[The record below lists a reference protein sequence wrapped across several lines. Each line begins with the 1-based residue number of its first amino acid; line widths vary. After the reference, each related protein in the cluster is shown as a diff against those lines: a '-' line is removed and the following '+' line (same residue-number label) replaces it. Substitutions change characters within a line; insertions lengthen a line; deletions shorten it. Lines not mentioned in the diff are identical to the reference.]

1 MGVLVLSKRWDTWKL
16 LESTR
21 ALSRPSLFPSFSLFL
36 FFFLISFR
44 GHSMKP
50 SPGTGGGGQKG
61 WKEQI
66 WLKFPLSGWVLPSWA
81 YAAGSWAYAQLISFQ
96 KFAAVGEKSVPPWA
110 DSASNP
116 SRFSV
121 PKGDLTR
128 NPYIRLKNN
137 QKEIPHFL
145 F

>member
-50 SPGTGGGGQKG
+50 SP
-61 WKEQI
+61 
-66 WLKFPLSGWVLPSWA
+66 
-81 YAAGSWAYAQLISFQ
+81 LI
-96 KFAAVGEKSVPPWA
+96 VYTLVH
-110 DSASNP
+110 
-116 SRFSV
+116 
-121 PKGDLTR
+121 L
-128 NPYIRLKNN
+128 
-137 QKEIPHFL
+137 L
-145 F
+145 FEYNF